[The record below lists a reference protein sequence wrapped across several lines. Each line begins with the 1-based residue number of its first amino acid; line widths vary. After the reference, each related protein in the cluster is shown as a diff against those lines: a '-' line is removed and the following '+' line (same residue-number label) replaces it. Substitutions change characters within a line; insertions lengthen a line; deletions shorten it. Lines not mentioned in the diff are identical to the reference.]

1 MYIKDTP
8 VYVNVRPKPKPIF
21 PTVKIPPFDVIRH
34 FLAKLALLKN
44 HFLGKLNFLGGIF
57 GRGSKQLFK
66 PKPGYRPRPSYRP
79 RPNQPTKRPTPSRPT
94 TTRRTTRRPT
104 YSTPSDSYGAPWGD
118 LLPPLTTRRPRTTT
132 KPPQST
138 FFPWPPR
145 PPSSGYGA
153 PWDDLITPS
162 TTQTPPARQ
171 TTSYPSLTLP
181 PYPPLDSYGAPLGPL
196 PPQDQPLI
204 FDNLIGPR
212 FPENQRPSAQIS
224 TTPTPWRL
232 GSYAYSQANRQP
244 PRETAIVE
252 AGEKTPK
259 KVVAPLDSY
268 GAPLATLVTDRQPII
283 SVPSVT
289 VAALATEV
297 TSLSP
302 ELPGVEA
309 ARAVRPLDSYG
320 AQQGV
325 VIGVKSS
332 PRDQDATPTP
342 EPEVPEGFQSSR
354 NQWEPMTGVS
364 RSMRMEDKEVE
375 KVVAHTVRAQ
385 FEVEG
390 DPAQTLTEWVIT
402 PNPGY
407 GPAPVRGSS
416 VKLAPPTQDAGSPW
430 DTENTIEVTDRIETT
445 TASDVI
451 EPSFENLRDLM
462 AESITTKT
470 GLEDT
475 LYTIFLEIMNETM
488 TVNLDTT
495 TPIVP
500 RRPDS
505 IEEIISFIKDVT
517 NNTESFRSQ
526 TTKELTDDDDLSKVT
541 NIPFSVTEK
550 IPDDTPT
557 ILYPETTTTG
567 GNVTEVN
574 INRHHLILPIILP
587 FATGCAPN
595 RRGEVSLDHG
605 SGHQRFHH
613 RHCSAAG
620 GRKVPLRS
628 QDWHSCW
635 QRKEKELEIAFWH
648 FSF

>member
-1 MYIKDTP
+1 M
-8 VYVNVRPKPKPIF
+8 
-21 PTVKIPPFDVIRH
+21 
-34 FLAKLALLKN
+34 
-44 HFLGKLNFLGGIF
+44 
-57 GRGSKQLFK
+57 
-66 PKPGYRPRPSYRP
+66 
-79 RPNQPTKRPTPSRPT
+79 
-94 TTRRTTRRPT
+94 
-104 YSTPSDSYGAPWGD
+104 
-118 LLPPLTTRRPRTTT
+118 
-132 KPPQST
+132 
-138 FFPWPPR
+138 
-145 PPSSGYGA
+145 
-153 PWDDLITPS
+153 
-162 TTQTPPARQ
+162 
-171 TTSYPSLTLP
+171 
-181 PYPPLDSYGAPLGPL
+181 
-196 PPQDQPLI
+196 
-204 FDNLIGPR
+204 
-212 FPENQRPSAQIS
+212 
-224 TTPTPWRL
+224 
-232 GSYAYSQANRQP
+232 
-244 PRETAIVE
+244 E

-259 KVVAPLDSY
+259 KVVVPLDSY

-297 TSLSP
+297 TTLSP

-320 AQQGV
+320 AQQGLV
-325 VIGVKSS
+325 VGIKSS

-390 DPAQTLTEWVIT
+390 DPAGTLTEWVIT

-430 DTENTIEVTDRIETT
+430 DTPNKIEITDRIETT
-445 TASDVI
+445 TASDDI

-488 TVNLDTT
+488 AANLDTT
-495 TPIVP
+495 TPVVP
-500 RRPDS
+500 RRPES

-526 TTKELTDDDDLSKVT
+526 ATEELTDDDDLSKVT
-541 NIPFSVTEK
+541 NIPFSATET
-550 IPDDTPT
+550 PDDTPT

-567 GNVTEVN
+567 KNLEEVN

-587 FATGCAPN
+587 FATGCTPN
-595 RRGEVSLDHG
+595 
-605 SGHQRFHH
+605 
-613 RHCSAAG
+613 
-620 GRKVPLRS
+620 
-628 QDWHSCW
+628 
-635 QRKEKELEIAFWH
+635 
-648 FSF
+648 

>member
-1 MYIKDTP
+1 M
-8 VYVNVRPKPKPIF
+8 
-21 PTVKIPPFDVIRH
+21 
-34 FLAKLALLKN
+34 
-44 HFLGKLNFLGGIF
+44 
-57 GRGSKQLFK
+57 
-66 PKPGYRPRPSYRP
+66 
-79 RPNQPTKRPTPSRPT
+79 
-94 TTRRTTRRPT
+94 
-104 YSTPSDSYGAPWGD
+104 
-118 LLPPLTTRRPRTTT
+118 
-132 KPPQST
+132 
-138 FFPWPPR
+138 
-145 PPSSGYGA
+145 
-153 PWDDLITPS
+153 
-162 TTQTPPARQ
+162 
-171 TTSYPSLTLP
+171 
-181 PYPPLDSYGAPLGPL
+181 
-196 PPQDQPLI
+196 
-204 FDNLIGPR
+204 
-212 FPENQRPSAQIS
+212 
-224 TTPTPWRL
+224 
-232 GSYAYSQANRQP
+232 
-244 PRETAIVE
+244 E

-320 AQQGV
+320 AQQGLV
-325 VIGVKSS
+325 VGIKSS

-385 FEVEG
+385 LEVEG

-407 GPAPVRGSS
+407 RPAPVRGSS
-416 VKLAPPTQDAGSPW
+416 VKLAPPTQDVGSPW
-430 DTENTIEVTDRIETT
+430 DTPNAIEVTDRIETT
-445 TASDVI
+445 TASDYI

-488 TVNLDTT
+488 AANLDTT
-495 TPIVP
+495 TPVVP
-500 RRPDS
+500 RRPES

-526 TTKELTDDDDLSKVT
+526 ATKELTDDDLSKVT

-567 GNVTEVN
+567 KNLEEVN
-574 INRHHLILPIILP
+574 INRHHFILPIILP
-587 FATGCAPN
+587 FATGCTPN
-595 RRGEVSLDHG
+595 
-605 SGHQRFHH
+605 
-613 RHCSAAG
+613 
-620 GRKVPLRS
+620 
-628 QDWHSCW
+628 
-635 QRKEKELEIAFWH
+635 
-648 FSF
+648 